1 MDLKRRNRKMDFE
14 RTALAKAAVKLVV
27 KKAIPGILQGSLFSI
42 PLFSLEEIGIV
53 ASGLYLV
60 VSR

>member
-1 MDLKRRNRKMDFE
+1 MDFE
-14 RTALAKAAVKLVV
+14 RTALAMAAVKLVV
-27 KKAIPGILQGSLFSI
+27 KKAIPGVLQGSLFSI

>member
-1 MDLKRRNRKMDFE
+1 MDFE

-27 KKAIPGILQGSLFSI
+27 KKAIPGVLQGPLFSI